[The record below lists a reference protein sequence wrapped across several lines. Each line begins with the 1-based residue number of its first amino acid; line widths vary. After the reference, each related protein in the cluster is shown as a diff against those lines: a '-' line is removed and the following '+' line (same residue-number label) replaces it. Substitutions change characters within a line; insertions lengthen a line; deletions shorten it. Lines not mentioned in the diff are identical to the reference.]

1 MVKNPPENA
10 GDKGDIGLPPG
21 SGRPPGGGRGNP
33 PQYSC
38 LENPMD
44 RAWRA
49 TVHRNSESD
58 MTERLSAHALKL
70 LIGSHTHGFQKLGGL
85 FFGRNDAKAETP
97 VLWLP
102 RVKN

>member
-1 MVKNPPENA
+1 MIT
-10 GDKGDIGLPPG
+10 GW
-21 SGRPPGGGRGNP
+21 GRSLEEGHGNP

-38 LENPMD
+38 LENPMNGG
-44 RAWRA
+44 AWQA
-49 TVHRNSESD
+49 IVHGVAKSQ
-58 MTERLSAHALKL
+58 TGLKRLSTHALKL

-102 RVKN
+102 HVKS